1 MRLTTLN
8 ALQRIRAHGRI
19 TKPWVFCPFKLL
31 NARDPDLCWSAANF
45 AIVTLMEDTN
55 ATDAFY
61 VYKVIYV
68 WIKRMNRR
76 AKWKGA
82 RSANATTP
90 FSSFLWWRGTQHIE
104 LHWFAMHWFLLLSPF
119 LLSGHLYQFLVTEA
133 AMESVLCP
141 AGKWQ
146 LVCDAATTLG
156 VGEKQFKREAAN
168 GNLRIYRENG
178 RKAHV
183 AAPYDY
189 HWFYYV
195 SNENTNA
202 NSEKTLTLKSISKK
216 QTQETVED
224 GNERS
229 KKTKSK

>member
-1 MRLTTLN
+1 
-8 ALQRIRAHGRI
+8 
-19 TKPWVFCPFKLL
+19 
-31 NARDPDLCWSAANF
+31 
-45 AIVTLMEDTN
+45 
-55 ATDAFY
+55 
-61 VYKVIYV
+61 
-68 WIKRMNRR
+68 
-76 AKWKGA
+76 
-82 RSANATTP
+82 
-90 FSSFLWWRGTQHIE
+90 
-104 LHWFAMHWFLLLSPF
+104 
-119 LLSGHLYQFLVTEA
+119 
-133 AMESVLCP
+133 MESVLCP

-202 NSEKTLTLKSISKK
+202 NSEKTLTLNEWVVMCKVLSAFMDNPVALPPAPAINVLQKYSGVSNAVSSYQKHL
-216 QTQETVED
+216 ETIKLET
-224 GNERS
+224 GCCCIFWLRCKMPGS
-229 KKTKSK
+229 

>member
-1 MRLTTLN
+1 
-8 ALQRIRAHGRI
+8 
-19 TKPWVFCPFKLL
+19 
-31 NARDPDLCWSAANF
+31 
-45 AIVTLMEDTN
+45 
-55 ATDAFY
+55 
-61 VYKVIYV
+61 
-68 WIKRMNRR
+68 
-76 AKWKGA
+76 
-82 RSANATTP
+82 
-90 FSSFLWWRGTQHIE
+90 
-104 LHWFAMHWFLLLSPF
+104 
-119 LLSGHLYQFLVTEA
+119 
-133 AMESVLCP
+133 MESVLCP

-202 NSEKTLTLKSISKK
+202 NSEKTLTLNEWVVMCKVLSAFMDNPVALPPAPAINVLQKYSGVDCNNYSPSDLESLVEKLRLEKAVLLPYDVPEKESTPKGGAAAGVGSSNAKSKNNSLSKYSTPGVARLFVSTKREQRTAVPRMDALSHFARNSKLSLFPRSEHKK
-216 QTQETVED
+216 Q
-224 GNERS
+224 
-229 KKTKSK
+229 